1 MQRNTVADPN
11 NNNDILQ
18 PNPCRIMNKNRR
30 CDSCDLSVMTIHS
43 RIQRS
48 ERVAD
53 VTPCVHLLPCLILP
67 RCVGQLSLLKLF
79 DTRISATSSRCA
91 SQSLAIQS
99 TRTQQPNT
107 TRSLVIIFLRQVS
120 AVLFDRHQVQG
131 TSAQMENY
139 VTQQTSP

>member
-67 RCVGQLSLLKLF
+67 RCIGQLSLLKLF

-99 TRTQQPNT
+99 TRTQQTLHVPWLLFFYDKFRLFFST
-107 TRSLVIIFLRQVS
+107 VIRY
-120 AVLFDRHQVQG
+120 RVQ
-131 TSAQMENY
+131 AHKWKI